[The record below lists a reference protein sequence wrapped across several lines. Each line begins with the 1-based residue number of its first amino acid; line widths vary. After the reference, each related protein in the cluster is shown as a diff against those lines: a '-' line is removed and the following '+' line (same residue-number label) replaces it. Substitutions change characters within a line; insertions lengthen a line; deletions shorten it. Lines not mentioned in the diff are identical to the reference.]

1 MNIEPVINVKRRA
14 LTNLKQRRSPRD
26 SNEGSESA
34 RKRINQANEIS
45 TLNPISTENEKRFG

>member
-1 MNIEPVINVKRRA
+1 
-14 LTNLKQRRSPRD
+14 LKQRRSPRD

-34 RKRINQANEIS
+34 RIRINQANEIS

>member
-1 MNIEPVINVKRRA
+1 
-14 LTNLKQRRSPRD
+14 LKQRRSPRD